1 MSREL
6 ARTVWDLVVFKRAYE
21 LSLVVHRQTLTFPK
35 IEQYGGLGD
44 QLRRSSKSICAL
56 IAEGFGRQR
65 GSKIEFRRYLVMA
78 LGSADEA
85 QLWCRYAADLGY
97 VEQSV
102 AQAWATEYNEI
113 ARMLQALA
121 GDKASSF
128 SDS

>member
-1 MSREL
+1 M
-6 ARTVWDLVVFKRAYE
+6 ARTVWDLVVFRRAYE
-21 LSLVVHRQTLTFPK
+21 LSLVVHRSTLTFPK

-44 QLRRSSKSICAL
+44 QMRRSSKSICAL

-65 GSKIEFRRYLVMA
+65 GSKVEFRRYLVMA
-78 LGSADEA
+78 MGSADEA
-85 QLWCRYAADLGY
+85 QLWSRYAADLGY

-102 AQAWATEYNEI
+102 AQSWAADYSEI

-121 GDKASSF
+121 GPKPSSN